1 MQMCSKT
8 PSMCS
13 PSTCGVLFLSVRSA
27 VKFHIMMTLGER
39 VTHLRRL
46 MELRLHSNGS
56 ANTRMHAHTHTC
68 AHTHT
73 SVPVVIHSRIFF
85 FTLWLTHSFQALRFL
100 GTLLIKMR
108 VEYFTCCRFPS
119 CSSLSSDLRKDTAID
134 TATSRWCGSTVFI
147 RPRPSQTQKV
157 CMWVLRSAYLRLSSM
172 LLVIAGL
179 SLSSSNEC
187 WDCGRSLR

>member
-1 MQMCSKT
+1 MWCTVFVGAFCCQISHHDDIRRK
-8 PSMCS
+8 SDS
-13 PSTCGVLFLSVRSA
+13 PQTSDGAPPPQQWLCQ
-27 VKFHIMMTLGER
+27 H
-39 VTHLRRL
+39 THAR
-46 MELRLHSNGS
+46 
-56 ANTRMHAHTHTC
+56 THTHTC

-134 TATSRWCGSTVFI
+134 TATRRWCGSTVFI